1 MASGNAPAAPPGRS
15 TSSTWRAVRRSTA
28 FSNALP
34 TVFAGAWTTERGT
47 PSSASNMRRRK
58 TRAST
63 GWILPGCPGRG
74 RAHAGR
80 AAPLACR
87 ASSGGG
93 GPLDALRHPDRP
105 AHDHRAVPFPHR
117 NRHRPLCCC
126 HCCNVWTN
134 SLPCA
139 LCRNAASASTTCW
152 SYLKGRSR
160 KMARAAGSS

>member
-63 GWILPGCPGRG
+63 GWNITGLSWKGACARWKGC
-74 RAHAGR
+74 
-80 AAPLACR
+80 

-105 AHDHRAVPFPHR
+105 AHDHRAVPFQHR